1 MTGSKKWMKQK
12 YGVLIKWKVLIVRGK
27 RFQSWEY
34 RVSYLCT
41 LVYCF
46 WWMYVPTISDWI
58 LTLTVL
64 FNCYNVDMYS
74 RSEYNYHTSPTLTDG
89 NTPNFGIK
97 IEKYLYQY
105 LSQYFDEIKSSWK
118 FRYFDEIKRS
128 LWDLFSII
136 AARKFEFILAL
147 DNCTTLFAIVA
158 RRLGTVDK

>member
-1 MTGSKKWMKQK
+1 
-12 YGVLIKWKVLIVRGK
+12 
-27 RFQSWEY
+27 
-34 RVSYLCT
+34 
-41 LVYCF
+41 
-46 WWMYVPTISDWI
+46 
-58 LTLTVL
+58 
-64 FNCYNVDMYS
+64 MYS
-74 RSEYNYHTSPTLTDG
+74 RSEYNYPTSPTLTDG